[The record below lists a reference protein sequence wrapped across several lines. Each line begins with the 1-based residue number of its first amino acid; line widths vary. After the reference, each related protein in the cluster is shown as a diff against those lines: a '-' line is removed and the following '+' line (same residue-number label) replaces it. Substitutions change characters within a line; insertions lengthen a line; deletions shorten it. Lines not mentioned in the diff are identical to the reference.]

1 MPAVFIDLT
10 ADSELD
16 GSNKTPSA
24 STASLSRSLA
34 HRALNVSQAVPVK
47 RRKSDAKDAF
57 SALAASKYFDRSN
70 HRELERRVA
79 SQPEPIRPSSSRSIS
94 SQEAQSVGRRQ
105 SPRRFSA
112 WPATAPSAYHSPTP
126 DSSSASIPHS
136 TIADVIIPPQ
146 SSRQLEH
153 KSPGYPSINGRASSS
168 SLVSK
173 PTPPLQPPTALSQTY
188 YPTDAYQRKAI
199 KGAYPKAK
207 RVKRADTPLV
217 LGAPGPLLTR
227 PPDVRQQTHQT
238 MQRKLRAIRGPE
250 VTYDP
255 AAEPR
260 LADFIMNFEFVN
272 TNPLRKG
279 VVPVS
284 EEFNAGCTC
293 DGVCDEATCLCLSKE
308 EDESNTNIVPYR
320 RAPDDPHMMVLD
332 PKFLTRKAMIYECSD
347 RCGCN
352 AGCWNR
358 VVQNGRTV
366 RLEIFY
372 TGDRGFGLRSPDR
385 IRAGQFIDCYTGEVI
400 TTAAADLR
408 EAIHTAHGT
417 SYLFS
422 LDFLNG
428 QYEDYEE
435 DASSSSSDEDNDE
448 DDQDDQVTESGCK
461 YVIDGRNFGGPT
473 RFINHSCNPNCR
485 MIPVSRNHADRDLY
499 DLAFFALREIPP
511 NTELTF
517 DYNPGSEG
525 GGGVGGGVVGKNA
538 KIDPSAVRCLCGEA
552 NCRGQ
557 LWPNQRKKGV
567 R

>member
-1 MPAVFIDLT
+1 MSQGGVSSP
-10 ADSELD
+10 
-16 GSNKTPSA
+16 
-24 STASLSRSLA
+24 SLSRSDQA
-34 HRALNVSQAVPVK
+34 QDEASQAKRPRALNADRVHDVSAPG
-47 RRKSDAKDAF
+47 
-57 SALAASKYFDRSN
+57 
-70 HRELERRVA
+70 
-79 SQPEPIRPSSSRSIS
+79 QPLLLLPFV
-94 SQEAQSVGRRQ
+94 Q
-105 SPRRFSA
+105 
-112 WPATAPSAYHSPTP
+112 
-126 DSSSASIPHS
+126 
-136 TIADVIIPPQ
+136 
-146 SSRQLEH
+146 
-153 KSPGYPSINGRASSS
+153 
-168 SLVSK
+168 

-207 RVKRADTPLV
+207 KVKRADTPLV
-217 LGAPGPLLTR
+217 LGTPGPLLTR
-227 PPDVRQQTHQT
+227 PPNVRHQTHKT
-238 MQRKLRAIRGPE
+238 MERKLRAIRGPE

-255 AAEPR
+255 AAESR

-293 DGVCDEATCLCLSKE
+293 VGACNPEICLCLSKE

-320 RAPDDPHMMVLD
+320 RAPDDPHMMVLK
-332 PKFLTRKAMIYECSD
+332 PEFLTRKAMIYECSD

-408 EAIHTAHGT
+408 EAAHTAHGA

-435 DASSSSSDEDNDE
+435 DSNDDDDDGDEA
-448 DDQDDQVTESGCK
+448 TESGCK

-511 NTELTF
+511 YTELTF

-525 GGGVGGGVVGKNA
+525 GGGGIVKGA
-538 KIDPSAVRCLCGEA
+538 KIDPSAVQCLCGEA

-567 R
+567 AVR